1 VKAFVT
7 GGAGFIGSA
16 VVAALLRRGHQVTV
30 FDNLTSGHRRNLNP
44 DVPFIDG
51 DIRDAHAVIR
61 GLRGAD
67 VVYHLA
73 ASVGNKRGLENPTN
87 DASVN
92 AIGTLNVLEAARIA
106 GCKKVVYSSSA
117 AIYGETVQLP
127 VEEDQPKRP
136 LTPYAISKLAGENYV
151 LAYSALYGMEGICLR
166 YFNVYGEG
174 QRFDVYGN
182 VIPIFVTNA
191 LKGRTLTIYG
201 DGEQTRDFVNIA
213 DVAEAN
219 VRAAEASGVS
229 GAFNVG
235 SGSATTIN
243 EVATL
248 IVDSCPTKVAVVH
261 GPPRAGDVRH
271 SRADI
276 SSAIGSLGYRPAVE
290 LQLGLNR
297 YVEWART
304 EARSGPG

>member
-1 VKAFVT
+1 
-7 GGAGFIGSA
+7 
-16 VVAALLRRGHQVTV
+16 VAALLRRGHQPTV
-30 FDNLTSGHRRNLNP
+30 FDNLSTGDRRNLKS
-44 DVPFIDG
+44 DVPFVEG
-51 DIRDAHAVIR
+51 DIRDPHALIR
-61 GLRGAD
+61 ALQGAD
-67 VVYHLA
+67 VAYHLA

-92 AIGTLNVLEAARIA
+92 AIGTINVLEAARIA
-106 GCKKVVYSSSA
+106 RCRKIVYSSSA

-127 VEEDQPKRP
+127 VDEDQPKRP

-151 LAYSALYGMEGICLR
+151 LAYSALYDIEGICLR

-174 QRFDVYGN
+174 QRFDAYGN

-191 LKGRTLTIYG
+191 LEGRTLTIYG
-201 DGEQTRDFVNIA
+201 DGEQTRDFVNVA

-219 VRAAEASGVS
+219 VRAGETSGVS

-235 SGSATTIN
+235 SGAATTIN

-248 IVDSCPTKVAVVH
+248 IVDSCPTKVPVVH

-276 SSAIGSLGYRPAVE
+276 SSAIGALGYRPSVQ
-290 LQLGLNR
+290 LQPGLNS

-304 EARSGPG
+304 GARNAPD

>member
-1 VKAFVT
+1 M
-7 GGAGFIGSA
+7 
-16 VVAALLRRGHQVTV
+16 RHGHQVTV
-30 FDNLTSGHRRNLNP
+30 FDNLTSGHRRNLKP
-44 DVPFIDG
+44 DIPFIDG
-51 DIRDAHAVIR
+51 DIRDAHALIR

-92 AIGTLNVLEAARIA
+92 AIGTLNVLEAARIT
-106 GCKKVVYSSSA
+106 GCKKVIYSSSA

-151 LAYSALYGMEGICLR
+151 LAYSALYGIEGICLR

-174 QRFDVYGN
+174 QRFDAYGN

-191 LKGRTLTIYG
+191 LEGRTLTIYG

-219 VRAAEASGVS
+219 VRAGEASGVS

-248 IVDSCPTKVAVVH
+248 IVNSCPTKVGITH
-261 GPPRAGDVRH
+261 GPSRAGDVRH

-276 SSAIGSLGYRPAVE
+276 SSAVGSLGYRPSVA
-290 LQLGLNR
+290 LRSGLDR
-297 YVEWART
+297 YVEWAQA
-304 EARSGPG
+304 EARSAAG